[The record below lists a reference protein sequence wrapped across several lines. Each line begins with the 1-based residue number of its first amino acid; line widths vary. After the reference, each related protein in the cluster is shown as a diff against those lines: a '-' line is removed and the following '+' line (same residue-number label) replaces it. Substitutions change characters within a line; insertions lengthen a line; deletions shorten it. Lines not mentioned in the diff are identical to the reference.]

1 METSTEEQLEDL
13 VEALNKIN
21 KPNMLWSSVSRF
33 FQPERLLVSSQQ
45 TINTAYNPTSE
56 IQDAEYYRFTVNL
69 PRPCINV
76 KSVQLSRASI
86 PNVVAN
92 INDNNTIFWYYK
104 LPSKGIGVQSPVDLD
119 ISYLHMVRLLPSYY
133 KPELMTNGS
142 TYGQNRTFTSYQDLA
157 SELAKSCAYD
167 PMGTTNSY
175 FIANDISITYDSTK
189 NKFIF
194 TGNDTSTLGDGSP
207 AYYYIYAG
215 FNDPNIQTVYNAVF
229 PYMRLYD
236 YNYNVIATYPPNPYV
251 AGQTLDVKLGFT
263 ASTTKSVVLTLSN
276 PNTITA
282 LTYRPFPGAYNSLLT
297 LNNNINTTSYSFYAD
312 SYCSLVNTNIVSIYT
327 DIVAG
332 SSLDSGLNN
341 NLLACVPVNTANLGV
356 SFYQT
361 TLSTPLTKI
370 VEQIYSVTIELRD
383 DYGNPFYIPNSAVV
397 SLELT
402 LTY

>member
-1 METSTEEQLEDL
+1 METSIEEQLEDL

-45 TINTAYNPTSE
+45 TINNAYNPTSE

-104 LPSKGIGVQSPVDLD
+104 LPSKGIGVQSPVDLS

-157 SELAKSCAYD
+157 TELAKSCAYD

-207 AYYYIYAG
+207 A
-215 FNDPNIQTVYNAVF
+215 
-229 PYMRLYD
+229 
-236 YNYNVIATYPPNPYV
+236 
-251 AGQTLDVKLGFT
+251 
-263 ASTTKSVVLTLSN
+263 
-276 PNTITA
+276 
-282 LTYRPFPGAYNSLLT
+282 
-297 LNNNINTTSYSFYAD
+297 
-312 SYCSLVNTNIVSIYT
+312 
-327 DIVAG
+327 
-332 SSLDSGLNN
+332 
-341 NLLACVPVNTANLGV
+341 
-356 SFYQT
+356 
-361 TLSTPLTKI
+361 
-370 VEQIYSVTIELRD
+370 
-383 DYGNPFYIPNSAVV
+383 
-397 SLELT
+397 
-402 LTY
+402 